1 MQDIAT
7 RLRSAR
13 VAPVIRTSTESAARR
28 GVELLAEEGFTV
40 FEITLT
46 TPGALE
52 IVADLARNP
61 DFCVGAGTVLDAG
74 TASRAADAGAAFLV
88 SPVIVPGLVDAARA
102 AGAAAAL
109 GAATPGEVW
118 QAHLAGADFVKVF
131 PARQLGGAGYL
142 KALKSVFP
150 GVALMPTGGIEPADL
165 AAYFGAGAVCIGMG
179 GKLVSDAALTAGDDD
194 AIRAAARD
202 VRAAVGA

>member
-1 MQDIAT
+1 MQDIAA

-13 VAPVIRTSTESAARR
+13 IAPVIRTSTESAARR

-61 DFCVGAGTVLDAG
+61 GFCVGAGTVLDAG
-74 TASRAADAGAAFLV
+74 AARQAADAGAAFLV
-88 SPVIVPGLVDAARA
+88 SPVIVPGLVDAAHA
-102 AGAAAAL
+102 TGVAAAL

-118 QAHLAGADFVKVF
+118 QAHLAGADLVKVF
-131 PARQLGGAGYL
+131 PARQLGGPGYL
-142 KALKSVFP
+142 KALRSVFP
-150 GVALMPTGGIEPADL
+150 DVALMPTGGIEPGDM
-165 AAYFGAGAVCIGMG
+165 AAYFAAGAVCIGMG
-179 GKLVSDAALTAGDDD
+179 GKLVSDAALAAGDDQ
-194 AIRAAARD
+194 AIRAAARE
-202 VRAAVGA
+202 VRGMLAA